1 MVFDRLRSHNPKL
14 APKKCFFLRRSVKF
28 LCHIV
33 DVNGVSTD
41 PSKVE
46 NIPNMTSTDLM
57 EPDGVTPSQKWIRSF
72 LGMNYCQHF
81 MPRYSV
87 TAKPL
92 FDLLKGEKRKC
103 KQHQIKLS
111 SRKL

>member
-46 NIPNMTSTDLM
+46 T
-57 EPDGVTPSQKWIRSF
+57 
-72 LGMNYCQHF
+72 
-81 MPRYSV
+81 
-87 TAKPL
+87 
-92 FDLLKGEKRKC
+92 
-103 KQHQIKLS
+103 
-111 SRKL
+111 